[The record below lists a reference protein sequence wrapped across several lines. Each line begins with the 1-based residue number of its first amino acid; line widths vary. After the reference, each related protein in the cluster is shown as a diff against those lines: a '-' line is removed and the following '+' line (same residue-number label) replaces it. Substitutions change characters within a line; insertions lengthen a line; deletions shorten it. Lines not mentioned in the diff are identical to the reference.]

1 MSAPRYVLLGLEAA
15 GATWPATLR
24 DLVTSR
30 DADDEYLPCDGPADL
45 LSRLATG
52 RRFSAVLVDQ
62 RATGLDREMVRRS
75 LAADCP
81 VIVVGGPAD
90 APRLAG
96 LGATVHVP
104 DPDDGGSIGDDA
116 LAVALADHAHPIG
129 PVDDLRFGPRIED
142 RSRSGWTGR
151 LVAVTGPGGSGA
163 STVARA
169 LAAGLVDDPRLR
181 GEVLLVDA
189 CLQADQAHLHG
200 IDEPADDLRAATQAH
215 RGGDPDGATLRRLLV
230 EPPGCRYRLL
240 PGIRRRGDWPAI
252 GGPTLAAALRNLRD
266 HHLATVVD
274 VDPMVDLAP
283 VHQPVGPA
291 TPGEPS
297 RIVVELADL
306 VVLVHHDDAPRRA
319 ADRVVADL
327 LEAGL
332 PSDRLVR
339 LEVGGPRRR
348 TLRGPRRGRRR
359 GTGPRDQAHGDD
371 PPPAADLLV
380 TEPIGDPRTA
390 ADLASRILAILDR
403 LPARPDAADLPV
415 ATGSLGTDLP

>member
-15 GATWPATLR
+15 GTWPASLR
-24 DLVTSR
+24 DLVAAR

-62 RATGLDREMVRRS
+62 RASGLDRELVRRS

-90 APRLAG
+90 APRLLD

-104 DPDDGGSIGDDA
+104 DPDDGGPLDDA

-129 PVDDLRFGPRIED
+129 PVDDLRFGPRIATPSGD
-142 RSRSGWTGR
+142 RWTGR

-200 IDEPADDLRAATQAH
+200 IDEPTSDLRAATQAH
-215 RGGDPDGATLRRLLV
+215 RGGDPDGTTVRSLLTD
-230 EPPGCRYRLL
+230 PPGCRYRLL

-252 GGPTLAAALRNLRD
+252 GGPTLTAALRNLRD

-306 VVLVHHDDAPRRA
+306 VVLVHHAGAPRRA
-319 ADRVVADL
+319 ADRVADDL
-327 LEAGL
+327 AEAGL
-332 PSDRLVR
+332 PTDRLVR
-339 LEVGGPRRR
+339 FEVGDARRR
-348 TLRGPRRGRRR
+348 TLRGRRR
-359 GTGPRDQAHGDD
+359 DTRRDDRHA
-371 PPPAADLLV
+371 PSSAADLLA
-380 TEPIGDPRTA
+380 TEPLGDPRTA
-390 ADLASRILAILDR
+390 ADLASRILGLLDR
-403 LPARPDAADLPV
+403 LPARPDGVDLPV
-415 ATGSLGTDLP
+415 ATGSLGTGPSGGGIS